1 MSLKCPNC
9 ETYLPSNDV
18 GPSAT
23 SPLSPS
29 PEAAILAQY
38 KNEGGFQP
46 DLDILPAITEEAYL
60 DSHPEARPARAFQTM
75 CSEGDVDGIVELLA
89 AVDGDNESV
98 ISVVQYQDPLSGM
111 KSGLHMAI
119 EQGQVEVTLLL
130 LWLSSTVPSDS
141 FPEPARRVAEA
152 SGVGRIPVG
161 PDQDIRVLKDSTGQ
175 TAKDVARRLEGPWL
189 GYLDG
194 GLL

>member
-1 MSLKCPNC
+1 
-9 ETYLPSNDV
+9 
-18 GPSAT
+18 
-23 SPLSPS
+23 LSPS
-29 PEAAILAQY
+29 PGAVILAQY

-60 DSHPEARPARAFQTM
+60 DSHPEARPARAFQSM

-89 AVDGDNESV
+89 AVGGNNESV
-98 ISVVQYQDPLSGM
+98 ISVIQYQDPISGM

-119 EQGQVEVTLLL
+119 EQGQVEVALLL

-152 SGVGRIPVG
+152 SGVGRMPVS

-189 GYLDG
+189 VYLDG